1 MGRGCAELQQA
12 AGKWEDGLEGGSGE
26 TGKARTMPESASEG
40 GSSGEKGE
48 MGRTGLG
55 EGRDGMHALI
65 LDDAAR
71 KLPVRESRARR
82 LGRAPQ
88 KARACGRHRLPG
100 EETGATGCP
109 GGHRLPGGGA
119 QLEWLL

>member
-1 MGRGCAELQQA
+1 
-12 AGKWEDGLEGGSGE
+12 
-26 TGKARTMPESASEG
+26 
-40 GSSGEKGE
+40 

-55 EGRDGMHALI
+55 EGRDGMYALF

-100 EETGATGCP
+100 EETGATGFP

-119 QLEWLL
+119 QLEWVL